1 MPAFLRRKTQVCAI
15 WPSAVDGKIHYGL
28 GLGQAGI
35 ALFLLRLHERTGE
48 EAREYRLS
56 GQSVCMDW
64 SSSET
69 AHLPS
74 RLRDLLRRSF
84 DLYRRVGRL
93 EAQIDRRL
101 ENLAY
106 SETGRPEERPSNS
119 TRRSAWPL
127 NFWWTQQEL
136 NLRPSG
142 CQPDALPTELW
153 ARQVGDSRPLSRR
166 VKFGSSRSCPAGM
179 DRGN

>member
-1 MPAFLRRKTQVCAI
+1 MSEKSEPTLFLAMHDETLTLLIESRNYIQSLRENGNRNAAQSVDYLDVTLETMRLTTRLTQVMA
-15 WPSAVDGKIHYGL
+15 WLLAQRAVQNNEL
-28 GLGQAGI
+28 P
-35 ALFLLRLHERTGE
+35 RTGE

-64 SSSET
+64 RSSET

-101 ENLAY
+101 ENGAY
-106 SETGRPEERPSNS
+106 NETGRPEERP
-119 TRRSAWPL
+119 
-127 NFWWTQQEL
+127 E
-136 NLRPSG
+136 NLPYLQAVTTSDQIPRNV
-142 CQPDALPTELW
+142 C
-153 ARQVGDSRPLSRR
+153 
-166 VKFGSSRSCPAGM
+166 
-179 DRGN
+179 